1 MADVAISDAE
11 WQVMQVIW
19 RLGKATAADVI
30 AELAESKD
38 WSHRTIRTLLGRLV
52 EKGALKAAD
61 DGNRYIYRPLLTRQ
75 KCIRAESRSFLK
87 KVFAGDAAEL
97 LVHFAQ
103 DAQITPE
110 QIAELKRLL
119 DGKRSGR
126 DLA

>member
-19 RLGKATAADVI
+19 RLGKATAAEVI
-30 AELAESKD
+30 AELAESTD
-38 WSHRTIRTLLGRLV
+38 WSHRTVRTLLGRLV
-52 EKGALKAAD
+52 EKEILTTVD
-61 DGNRYIYRPLLTRQ
+61 DGNRYIYRPLVSRQ

-87 KVFAGDAAEL
+87 RVFTGNAAEL

-110 QIAELKRLL
+110 QIDELKRVL
-119 DGKRSGR
+119 DAKRSDR
-126 DLA
+126 E

>member
-1 MADVAISDAE
+1 MALVTISDAE

-19 RLGKATAADVI
+19 RMGKATAAEVI
-30 AELAESKD
+30 AELAESMD

-75 KCIRAESRSFLK
+75 KCIRAESRSFLQ
-87 KVFAGDAAEL
+87 KVFAGNAAEL

-103 DAQITPE
+103 QAEITSE
-110 QIAELKRLL
+110 QIDELKRLL
-119 DGKRSGR
+119 DAKRSNR
-126 DLA
+126 I

>member
-1 MADVAISDAE
+1 MAEVAISDAE

-30 AELAESKD
+30 AELAASRD
-38 WSHRTIRTLLGRLV
+38 WSHRTVRTLLGRLV
-52 EKGALKAAD
+52 EKGALAAAD
-61 DGNRYIYRPLLTRQ
+61 DGNRYLYRPLVSRQ

-110 QIAELKRLL
+110 QIDELKRLL
-119 DGKRSGR
+119 DAKRSGR
-126 DLA
+126 N